1 MIAID
6 ANAVVALLVDESDL
20 GATSRRQ
27 YVSHDF
33 AAPHLLHFEV
43 SNTMRKLCQLQELSP
58 RLAEQALRDLE
69 LMRITMI
76 PFTDIGQR
84 MWELRDN
91 LSAYDA
97 SYVAVA
103 ELLEVELLTFD
114 GRIRRAPGP
123 RCNFVDI

>member
-6 ANAVVALLVDESDL
+6 ASAVVALLIDDGEL
-20 GATSRRQ
+20 GSASRNH
-27 YVSHDF
+27 YASHDL
-33 AAPHLLHFEV
+33 AAPDLLHFEV
-43 SNTMRKLCQLQELSP
+43 SSAVRRLSQHTTLSP
-58 RLAEQALRDLE
+58 RIAEHALRDLE
-69 LMRITMI
+69 LLRVTTV
-76 PFTDIGQR
+76 PYGKIGRR

-123 RCNFVDI
+123 RCNFVEN

>member
-20 GATSRRQ
+20 GATIRRQ
-27 YVSHDF
+27 YSSHDF
-33 AAPHLLHFEV
+33 AAPELLHFEV
-43 SNTMRKLCQLQELSP
+43 SNTMRKLCQLQELSA

-84 MWELRDN
+84 MWELRNN

-123 RCNFVDI
+123 RCNFVDT

>member
-6 ANAVVALLVDESDL
+6 ASAVVALLVDESEVGSASRHHYALHDL
-20 GATSRRQ
+20 
-27 YVSHDF
+27 
-33 AAPHLLHFEV
+33 AAPELLHFEV
-43 SNTMRKLCQLQELSP
+43 SSALRRLFQRDRLSS
-58 RLAEQALRDLE
+58 RLAERALHDLE
-69 LMRITMI
+69 LLRISMI
-76 PFTDIGQR
+76 PYTDIGQR

-114 GRIRRAPGP
+114 ARIRRAPGP
-123 RCNFVDI
+123 RCNFVAN

>member
-1 MIAID
+1 MQWSLCSSTTL
-6 ANAVVALLVDESDL
+6 NSEHQSRHQYSLHDL
-20 GATSRRQ
+20 
-27 YVSHDF
+27 
-33 AAPHLLHFEV
+33 AAPDLLHFEV
-43 SNTMRKLCQLQELSP
+43 SNTLRKLCQIQELSS
-58 RLAEQALRDLE
+58 RQAVHALRDLE
-69 LMRITMI
+69 LLRISTI
-76 PFTDIGQR
+76 PYTDIGQR

-123 RCNFVDI
+123 RCNFVAN

>member
-20 GATSRRQ
+20 GAISRRQ
-27 YVSHDF
+27 YSLHDL
-33 AAPHLLHFEV
+33 AAPDLLHFEV
-43 SNTMRKLCQLQELSP
+43 SNTMRRLCQLHGLSS

-69 LMRITMI
+69 LLRITMI
-76 PFTDIGQR
+76 PFADIGQR

-123 RCNFVDI
+123 RCDFIEN